1 MEVVSCEFCDIGF
14 TSKYKRQMCADV
26 SRERYFCVYINQT
39 YCNSKKTYLL
49 QMLKSFHNVIE
60 DQKCY
65 YSDSIHT
72 TFH

>member
-39 YCNSKKTYLL
+39 YLL